1 MNIKVLFNPTNIIG
15 SPAMTD
21 SAPPPP
27 PRNCR
32 VTGSLL
38 CLLALFVLATQA
50 QAQPHGDSASGPV
63 AQAKPTPDG
72 ATVEVFTGATAE
84 YPYTF
89 KAADF
94 AFTDTDGDA
103 LEMVHL
109 ENGPLVGTLRVGST
123 VLSVISS
130 MDVAL
135 ADIGTITYYPAA
147 GQSPTQTYA
156 DFAYNVTAGGE
167 KSTSAGTLSI
177 RLVAAPATAATGAPT
192 VAATGSGTA
201 YNEDVQLTAD
211 TSGINEPNVI
221 NTSTLR
227 WQWQQSATE
236 TGTYTAI
243 TDATTT
249 TFTPLQAHVGMYI
262 RVCASFMD
270 MFSTP
275 TDEGPLCSTPAIIAE
290 VADAPIG
297 DDSTVTVSTTATAA
311 SPHDFASGDFP
322 FMDDDGD
329 SLDGITI
336 ASLPTGG
343 TLVVAGDSSVTI
355 AANTQLSLTWLNAL
369 AYYPA
374 TGATPG
380 NAYDS
385 FTYRVRDDS
394 TGAANTAVDASTLTI
409 DLLGATQAAA
419 TGSPSVISLTG
430 TAYDE
435 DEELRASTMGI
446 TEPNGI
452 NTDTERWQW
461 YQAAAPASGTPAAA
475 DYAPIDAAD
484 DAVFVP
490 DQPQVGMYIRVCVF
504 FMDSHATPASEGG
517 TIAAPTLCSAGEQ
530 VTNANDAP
538 TSTDTSVDVPISADA
553 DNPYIF
559 KISDFPFMDQ
569 DEGAALDHIGIAT
582 TTKAGTFRYG
592 GDPVVG
598 GIRVPAN
605 NLGGLTWYPP
615 AGTDPT
621 ANYASFIFSVSDS
634 SRSSGTHHMSINL
647 VPPGQN
653 ITEQQAVQ
661 VAAILAAPAM
671 ANAADAI
678 MGGMSAGPNDLSLDG
693 TSLAGTARTLRQSAA
708 AEQNP
713 WYHSTTAEWEY
724 HAAHNA
730 TGNSAETLRSRLQ
743 SMANGDIAMN
753 WQAGGSA
760 MRFWARYQ
768 SIDISGNEGEMLEYD
783 GSGAGFYLGADH
795 RINERMRLGL
805 AISSDSADMTLD
817 LDDDMMDDD
826 ASRSATS
833 VYPYLHIDLGGN
845 NQARIIAGI
854 GSGDLDIKSTA
865 NNNET
870 VSTGL
875 SWNMLAASISHHRQM
890 GGRLS
895 ARFDGSLQ
903 LGNTSTDATT
913 FANGSALA
921 AADAS
926 TNEIA
931 IDAQLRYQS
940 NNFTPFASLT
950 ARKLGGDISQS
961 VALDMA
967 FGADLTTSPANLRIA
982 ITRQINDTTHQRH
995 SISIDASTNPNPSG
1009 LSASLG
1015 SNYDTITGK
1024 PQWRTTISW
1033 QRNRFQTSLQAS
1045 PGDYRLR
1052 ARLRW

>member
-1 MNIKVLFNPTNIIG
+1 MNIRI
-15 SPAMTD
+15 SPAICD
-21 SAPPPP
+21 VPPGTSGRRLSRRSLWPP
-27 PRNCR
+27 A
-32 VTGSLL
+32 
-38 CLLALFVLATQA
+38 LLALFVLCGHAPV
-50 QAQPHGDSASGPV
+50 QPHSDSAPAGGPV
-63 AQAKPTPDG
+63 AQAKPAPSG

-84 YPYTF
+84 FPYTF

-94 AFTDTDGDA
+94 AFEDADDDA
-103 LEMVHL
+103 LEIVHL
-109 ENGPLVGTLRVGST
+109 ERGTLIGTLRVGST
-123 VLSVISS
+123 VISAS
-130 MDVAL
+130 SMMDVAL

-147 GQSPTQTYA
+147 GQSPSPPAQPYA
-156 DFAYNVTAGGE
+156 NFVYSVTAGGE
-167 KSTSAGTLSI
+167 KSASGGTLSI
-177 RLVAAPATAATGAPT
+177 RLVAAPATTASGAPT
-192 VAATGSGTA
+192 VAAAGSGTA
-201 YNEDVQLTAD
+201 HNEDVELTAS
-211 TSGINEPNVI
+211 TAGINEPNVI
-221 NTSTLR
+221 NTATLM
-227 WQWQQSATE
+227 WQWQQSATSG
-236 TGTYTAI
+236 GTFAAI
-243 TDATTT
+243 AGATDN
-249 TFTPLQAHVGMYI
+249 TFTPLQAHVGQYI

-275 TDEGPLCSTPAIIAE
+275 TSEGPLCSTSTIIAE

-336 ASLPTGG
+336 ASPPTGG

-355 AANTQLSLTWLNAL
+355 AANTQLSLTQLNAL

-569 DEGAALDHIGIAT
+569 DEGAALDQIGIAT

-598 GIRVPAN
+598 GIRVPAD

-615 AGTDPT
+615 AGTAPT
-621 ANYASFIFSVSDS
+621 ANYASFIFSVSDG
-634 SRSSGTHHMSINL
+634 SRSSGNRHMSINL
-647 VPPGQN
+647 
-653 ITEQQAVQ
+653 
-661 VAAILAAPAM
+661 
-671 ANAADAI
+671 
-678 MGGMSAGPNDLSLDG
+678 
-693 TSLAGTARTLRQSAA
+693 
-708 AEQNP
+708 
-713 WYHSTTAEWEY
+713 
-724 HAAHNA
+724 
-730 TGNSAETLRSRLQ
+730 
-743 SMANGDIAMN
+743 
-753 WQAGGSA
+753 
-760 MRFWARYQ
+760 
-768 SIDISGNEGEMLEYD
+768 
-783 GSGAGFYLGADH
+783 
-795 RINERMRLGL
+795 
-805 AISSDSADMTLD
+805 
-817 LDDDMMDDD
+817 
-826 ASRSATS
+826 
-833 VYPYLHIDLGGN
+833 
-845 NQARIIAGI
+845 
-854 GSGDLDIKSTA
+854 
-865 NNNET
+865 
-870 VSTGL
+870 TGL
-875 SWNMLAASISHHRQM
+875 
-890 GGRLS
+890 RL
-895 ARFDGSLQ
+895 R
-903 LGNTSTDATT
+903 
-913 FANGSALA
+913 
-921 AADAS
+921 
-926 TNEIA
+926 
-931 IDAQLRYQS
+931 
-940 NNFTPFASLT
+940 
-950 ARKLGGDISQS
+950 
-961 VALDMA
+961 
-967 FGADLTTSPANLRIA
+967 LRIFLEG
-982 ITRQINDTTHQRH
+982 
-995 SISIDASTNPNPSG
+995 P
-1009 LSASLG
+1009 
-1015 SNYDTITGK
+1015 
-1024 PQWRTTISW
+1024 
-1033 QRNRFQTSLQAS
+1033 
-1045 PGDYRLR
+1045 LR
-1052 ARLRW
+1052 